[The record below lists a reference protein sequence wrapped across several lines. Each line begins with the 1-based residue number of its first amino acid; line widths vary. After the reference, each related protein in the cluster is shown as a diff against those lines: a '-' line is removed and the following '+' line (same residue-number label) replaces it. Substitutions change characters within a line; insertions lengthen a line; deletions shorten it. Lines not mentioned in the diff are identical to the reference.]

1 MSALLEEVVLKAAKH
16 DEYEEELKK
25 VIQFYKEDFDESGLR
40 SQLLTFS
47 TNDSEGLKMVWT
59 LKKLQHSLKPSS
71 C

>member
-25 VIQFYKEDFDESGLR
+25 VIQIYKEDFDESGLR

-47 TNDSEGLKMVWT
+47 TNDSEGLKMV
-59 LKKLQHSLKPSS
+59 
-71 C
+71 